1 MPVRGPKIRPPFRHY
16 MLTARRSG
24 MQYTVDIILPTYKPS
39 KEFFD
44 LIRLLES
51 QTYPVHKIIIMNTEE
66 KYFERLFHGTKILKV
81 YHNIEVHH
89 LSAREF
95 DHAGTRR
102 KALKY
107 SNADIFVCMTH
118 DAMPADTDLIQA
130 LVDALMCGEDVAAA
144 YAKQLARPDCR
155 EIERF
160 TRKFN
165 YPDESGVKSAQDI
178 ERLGI
183 KTFFCSN
190 VCAAYNRAIYDVLG
204 GFEKRAI
211 FNEDMIYAGHAV
223 KAGKRI
229 AYAADAKVIHSHNL
243 TCMQQF
249 RRNFDLGVS
258 QREHPEVFDGI
269 SSESEGSRLVADT
282 VRHLW
287 DTKHKR
293 LIPYLFVSSAF
304 KLAGYKLGKAY
315 RHLPAKAVW
324 WCSSNKNYW
333 K

>member
-1 MPVRGPKIRPPFRHY
+1 
-16 MLTARRSG
+16 
-24 MQYTVDIILPTYKPS
+24 MQYSVDIILPTYKPTS
-39 KEFFD
+39 ELFD
-44 LIRLLES
+44 IIERLES
-51 QTYPVHKIIIMNTEE
+51 QTYPINKIIIMNTEE
-66 KYFERLFHGTKILKV
+66 KYFERLLHGARFLERFR
-81 YHNIEVHH
+81 NIEVHH

-102 KALKY
+102 KAVKY

-118 DAMPADTDLIQA
+118 DAVPANEQVIEA
-130 LVDALMCGEDVAAA
+130 LVKALMKEEDIAVA
-144 YAKQLARPDCR
+144 YARQLARPDCR
-155 EIERF
+155 EIEQF

-165 YPDESGVKSAQDI
+165 YPDTSCIKSAQDI
-178 ERLGI
+178 EQLGI

-190 VCAAYNRAIYDVLG
+190 VCAAYDRRIYNALG

-223 KAGKRI
+223 KAGKKI
-229 AYAADAKVIHSHNL
+229 AYAADAAVIHSHNF

-258 QREHPEVFDGI
+258 QSDHPEVFARI
-269 SSESEGSRLVADT
+269 SSESEGSRLVGDT
-282 VRHLW
+282 IRHLW
-287 DTKHKR
+287 TSKKKK

-304 KLAGYKLGKAY
+304 KLAGYRFGKAY
-315 RHLPAKAVW
+315 QHLPRNMVR

>member
-1 MPVRGPKIRPPFRHY
+1 MRY
-16 MLTARRSG
+16 S
-24 MQYTVDIILPTYKPS
+24 VDIILPTYKPTR
-39 KEFFD
+39 ELFD
-44 LIRLLES
+44 LIELLES

-66 KYFERLFHGTKILKV
+66 KYFHRLLTGTKVLKR
-81 YHNIEVHH
+81 YQNIEVHH

-95 DHAGTRR
+95 DHGGTRR
-102 KALKY
+102 KAVKY
-107 SNADIFVCMTH
+107 SKADIFVCMTH
-118 DAMPADTDLIQA
+118 DAMPADTSLIQELIQA
-130 LVDALMCGEDVAAA
+130 LTSRDDIAAA

-160 TRKFN
+160 TRSFN
-165 YPDESGVKSAQDI
+165 YPDESCIKSMEDI
-178 ERLGI
+178 KRLGI

-190 VCAAYNRAIYDVLG
+190 VCAAYNRRIYDEMG

-223 KAGKRI
+223 KAGKKI
-229 AYAADAKVIHSHNL
+229 AYAADAKVIHSHNF

-258 QREHPEVFDGI
+258 QNDHPEVFEGI
-269 SSESEGSRLVADT
+269 SSESEGSKLVTAT

-287 DTKHKR
+287 NRKNKR
-293 LIPYLFVSSAF
+293 LIPYLFASTAF
-304 KLAGYKLGKAY
+304 KLAGYRLGKAY
-315 RHLPAKAVW
+315 RHLPEKMVR

-333 K
+333 H

>member
-1 MPVRGPKIRPPFRHY
+1 
-16 MLTARRSG
+16 
-24 MQYTVDIILPTYKPS
+24 MQYSVDIILPTYKPT
-39 KEFFD
+39 KELFD
-44 LIRLLES
+44 LIELLES

-66 KYFERLFHGTKILKV
+66 KYFVRLFQGTRILKL

-89 LSAREF
+89 LSRREF

-102 KALKY
+102 KAVKY
-107 SNADIFVCMTH
+107 SRADIFVCMTH
-118 DAMPADTDLIQA
+118 DAVPADTGLIQA
-130 LVDALMCGEDVAAA
+130 LVDALTGGEDIAAA

-155 EIERF
+155 QIERF
-160 TRKFN
+160 TRRFN
-165 YPDESGVKSAQDI
+165 YPDQPCIKSADDI
-178 ERLGI
+178 KRLGI

-190 VCAAYNRAIYDVLG
+190 VCAAYNRRIYDEVG

-223 KAGKRI
+223 KAGKKI

-258 QREHPEVFDGI
+258 QSEHPEVFEGI
-269 SSESEGSRLVADT
+269 SSEHEGSKLVADT
-282 VRHLW
+282 VRYLW
-287 DTKHKR
+287 DTKNKK

-304 KLAGYKLGKAY
+304 KLAGYRLGKRY
-315 RHLPAKAVW
+315 RRLPAKVVR
-324 WCSSNKNYW
+324 WCSSNRNYW
-333 K
+333 N

>member
-1 MPVRGPKIRPPFRHY
+1 
-16 MLTARRSG
+16 
-24 MQYTVDIILPTYKPS
+24 MQYSVDIILPTFKPTR
-39 KEFFD
+39 ELFD
-44 LIRLLES
+44 LIELLES
-51 QTYPVHKIIIMNTEE
+51 QTYPIHKIIIMNTEE

-102 KALKY
+102 RAVKY
-107 SNADIFVCMTH
+107 SNADIFVCMTQ
-118 DAMPADTDLIQA
+118 DALPVDTGLIQV
-130 LVDALMCGEDVAAA
+130 LVNALMDGEDIAAA
-144 YAKQLARPDCR
+144 YARQLPRSDCR

-160 TRKFN
+160 TREFN
-165 YPDESGVKSAQDI
+165 YPKESCIKSAQDMKQ
-178 ERLGI
+178 LGI

-190 VCAAYNRAIYDVLG
+190 VCSAYSRRIYDALG
-204 GFEKRAI
+204 GFERRAI

-229 AYAADAKVIHSHNL
+229 AYAADAKVIHSHNF

-258 QREHPEVFDGI
+258 QREHPEVFDGV
-269 SSESEGSRLVADT
+269 SSESEGSRLVTDT

-287 DTKHKR
+287 NTKNKG
-293 LIPYLFVSSAF
+293 LIPYLFISSAF
-304 KLAGYKLGKAY
+304 KLIGYRVGKAY
-315 RHLPAKAVW
+315 RHLPAKMVR
-324 WCSSNKNYW
+324 WCSSNRNYW
-333 K
+333 I

>member
-1 MPVRGPKIRPPFRHY
+1 
-16 MLTARRSG
+16 
-24 MQYTVDIILPTYKPS
+24 MQYSVDIILPTYKPS

-102 KALKY
+102 RAVKY
-107 SNADIFVCMTH
+107 SSADIFVCMTH
-118 DAMPADTDLIQA
+118 DAMPADTDLIQK
-130 LVDALMCGEDVAAA
+130 LVSALMGEEEIAAA

-155 EIERF
+155 QIERF

-165 YPDESGVKSAQDI
+165 YPDDSCVKSAKDI

-190 VCAAYNRAIYDVLG
+190 VCAAYNRRIYDEVG

-223 KAGKRI
+223 KAGKKI
-229 AYAADAKVIHSHNL
+229 AYAADAKVIHSHNF
-243 TCMQQF
+243 TCMQQL

-258 QREHPEVFDGI
+258 QSEHPEVFADI
-269 SSESEGSRLVADT
+269 SSEREGSRLVADT
-282 VRHLW
+282 VRYLW
-287 DTKHKR
+287 DTNNKK
-293 LIPYLFVSSAF
+293 LIPYLFVSSGF
-304 KLAGYKLGKAY
+304 KLIGYRLGKAY
-315 RHLPAKAVW
+315 RHLPARVVR
-324 WCSSNKNYW
+324 WCSSNKSYW
-333 K
+333 N

>member
-1 MPVRGPKIRPPFRHY
+1 
-16 MLTARRSG
+16 
-24 MQYTVDIILPTYKPS
+24 MQYSVDIILPTYKPT
-39 KEFFD
+39 KELFD
-44 LIRLLES
+44 LIELLET
-51 QTYPVHKIIIMNTEE
+51 QTYPIHKIIIMNTEE
-66 KYFERLFHGTKILKV
+66 KYFARLFHGTKILKL

-95 DHAGTRR
+95 DHGGTRR
-102 KALKY
+102 KAVKY

-118 DAMPADTDLIQA
+118 DAMPADTNLIQE
-130 LVDALMCGEDVAAA
+130 LIDALTGSDDIAAA
-144 YAKQLARPDCR
+144 YAMQLARPDCR

-165 YPDESGVKSAQDI
+165 YPDKSCIKSAEDI
-178 ERLGI
+178 KRLGI

-190 VCAAYNRAIYDVLG
+190 VCAAYDRKIYDEMG

-229 AYAADAKVIHSHNL
+229 AYAANAKVVHSHNF

-258 QREHPEVFDGI
+258 QSDHPEVFAGI
-269 SSESEGSRLVADT
+269 SSEQEGSKLVADT

-287 DTKHKR
+287 STGNKR
-293 LIPYLFVSSAF
+293 FIPYLFASSAF
-304 KLAGYKLGKAY
+304 KLIGYRLGKAY
-315 RHLPAKAVW
+315 RHLPPKMVW
-324 WCSSNKNYW
+324 WCSSNRNYW
-333 K
+333 N

>member
-1 MPVRGPKIRPPFRHY
+1 
-16 MLTARRSG
+16 
-24 MQYTVDIILPTYKPS
+24 MQYSVDIILPTFKPTR
-39 KEFFD
+39 ELFD
-44 LIRLLES
+44 LIELLES
-51 QTYPVHKIIIMNTEE
+51 QTYPIHKIIIMNTEE

-102 KALKY
+102 RAVKY
-107 SNADIFVCMTH
+107 SNADIFVCMTQ
-118 DAMPADTDLIQA
+118 DALPVDTGLIQV
-130 LVDALMCGEDVAAA
+130 LVNALMDGEDIAAA
-144 YAKQLARPDCR
+144 YARQLPRSDCR

-160 TRKFN
+160 TRGFN
-165 YPDESGVKSAQDI
+165 YPKESCIKSAQDMK
-178 ERLGI
+178 RLGI

-190 VCAAYNRAIYDVLG
+190 VCSAYSRRIYDALG
-204 GFEKRAI
+204 GFERRAI

-229 AYAADAKVIHSHNL
+229 AYAADAKVIHSHNF

-258 QREHPEVFDGI
+258 QCEHPEVFDGV
-269 SSESEGSRLVADT
+269 SSESEGSRLVTDT

-287 DTKHKR
+287 NTKNKE
-293 LIPYLFVSSAF
+293 LIPYLFISSAF
-304 KLAGYKLGKAY
+304 KFIGYRVGKAY
-315 RHLPAKAVW
+315 RHLPAKMVR
-324 WCSSNKNYW
+324 WCSSNRNYW
-333 K
+333 V